1 MAITYDFIVY
11 SNRISATGWTLGMK
25 ALQGEVPLDIV
36 IPDEY
41 GARSSDSENPE
52 VVGVLTT
59 AGLERESPDGLEL
72 YRYLR
77 QLNPKKNNS
86 FGYNEVVIRNIHAR
100 LSALKVDEEIRVQ
113 VTYSER
119 RETYTQFSYHIKLI
133 GVFGGTETPALAD
146 QSDEIVAPISPEKSP
161 PLQEQINLSNSGQS
175 AYKTTNTLEKLI
187 SFTQNLQKELTQ
199 TRREL
204 ADTADKLRRLEE
216 TQQRVE
222 NERRRFNEIQNLI
235 EDIFERLSR
244 LELFDSR
251 IHDLEEDQYQLHN
264 LQQTLRKFLSALH
277 QQTRISLQ
285 EYTDKTQDELDQRS

>member
-11 SNRISATGWTLGMK
+11 SSRTSAAEWILGMK
-25 ALQGEVPLDIV
+25 AVHGEVPLDIV

-41 GARSSDSENPE
+41 EASDPDNPE

-59 AGLERESPDGLEL
+59 AGLERESTDGLEL

-133 GVFGGTETPALAD
+133 GIFGGTDASKLVN
-146 QSDEIVAPISPEKSP
+146 QSDEIATPVSPEKDP
-161 PLQEQINLSNSGQS
+161 PLQPQINFSNTGQPV
-175 AYKTTNTLEKLI
+175 YKTTNTLEKLI
-187 SFTQNLQKELTQ
+187 GFTQNLQRELTQ
-199 TRREL
+199 ARRDLE
-204 ADTADKLRRLEE
+204 DMSGKIQQLEE
-216 TQQRVE
+216 AQKRIE
-222 NERRRFNEIQNLI
+222 EERRRFGEIQNLI
-235 EDIFERLSR
+235 EDIFDRLNR

-251 IHDLEEDQYQLHN
+251 IGDLEEDRYQLHH
-264 LQQTLRKFLSALH
+264 LQETLQKFLSALH
-277 QQTRISLQ
+277 QQARRSLQ
-285 EYTDKTQDELDQRS
+285 ESTDRSEDELNKRP

>member
-11 SNRISATGWTLGMK
+11 SSRTSATEWILGMK
-25 ALQGEVPLDIV
+25 AVHGEVPLDIV

-41 GARSSDSENPE
+41 EASDSDDPE

-59 AGLERESPDGLEL
+59 AGLERESADGLEL

-133 GVFGGTETPALAD
+133 GVFGGTDASKLVN
-146 QSDEIVAPISPEKSP
+146 QSDEIDTPISPEKDP
-161 PLQEQINLSNSGQS
+161 PLQAQINFSNTGQPG
-175 AYKTTNTLEKLI
+175 YKTTNTLEKLI
-187 SFTQNLQKELTQ
+187 GFTQNLQKELTQ
-199 TRREL
+199 ARREL
-204 ADTADKLRRLEE
+204 EDMSAKIQQLEE
-216 TQQRVE
+216 AQKRIE
-222 NERRRFNEIQNLI
+222 EERRRFGEIQNLI
-235 EDIFERLSR
+235 EDIFDRLNR

-251 IHDLEEDQYQLHN
+251 IGDLEEDRYQLHH
-264 LQQTLRKFLSALH
+264 LQETLQKFLAALH
-277 QQTRISLQ
+277 QQARKSLQ
-285 EYTDKTQDELDQRS
+285 ESTDRSEDELNKRP